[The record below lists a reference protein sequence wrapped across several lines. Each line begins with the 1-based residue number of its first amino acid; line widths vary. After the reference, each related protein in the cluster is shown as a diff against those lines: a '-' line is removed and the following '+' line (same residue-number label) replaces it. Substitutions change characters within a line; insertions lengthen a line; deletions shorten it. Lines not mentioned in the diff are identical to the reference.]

1 MRKCPDTTILNSI
14 DHGVG
19 HGVGQGVGNGV
30 LWMFNVEGVSH
41 GISQRFCVWVWSRD
55 GHADAPHARTANMRL
70 HMHVK
75 FWRMTIPSLA
85 IGLVMGPVIRL
96 LTWSVRGVTQVSKVT
111 LVAVNHSYYGQSW
124 GQSTSDQMSS
134 RSQVSKLTLCV
145 KNGTITDH
153 SPPPKPLQE
162 LGFKGQLKIL
172 ALLPLCLFVESFK
185 WPNGHQLNS

>member
-1 MRKCPDTTILNSI
+1 MVMRMR
-14 DHGVG
+14 H
-19 HGVGQGVGNGV
+19 
-30 LWMFNVEGVSH
+30 MRE
-41 GISQRFCVWVWSRD
+41 QRICGSC
-55 GHADAPHARTANMRL
+55 ANMRL

-85 IGLVMGPVIRL
+85 IGLVIRL
-96 LTWSVRGVTQVSKVT
+96 LTWSVRGVAQVSKVT

-172 ALLPLCLFVESFK
+172 ALLPYASL
-185 WPNGHQLNS
+185 LNLLSGQMGIS

>member
-1 MRKCPDTTILNSI
+1 
-14 DHGVG
+14 
-19 HGVGQGVGNGV
+19 
-30 LWMFNVEGVSH
+30 
-41 GISQRFCVWVWSRD
+41 
-55 GHADAPHARTANMRL
+55 MRL

-85 IGLVMGPVIRL
+85 IGLVMEPVIRL
-96 LTWSVRGVTQVSKVT
+96 LTWSVRVVTQVSKVT

-145 KNGTITDH
+145 KNDTITDHCSDH

-172 ALLPLCLFVESFK
+172 ALLPYASLLILLS
-185 WPNGHQLNS
+185 GQMGIS